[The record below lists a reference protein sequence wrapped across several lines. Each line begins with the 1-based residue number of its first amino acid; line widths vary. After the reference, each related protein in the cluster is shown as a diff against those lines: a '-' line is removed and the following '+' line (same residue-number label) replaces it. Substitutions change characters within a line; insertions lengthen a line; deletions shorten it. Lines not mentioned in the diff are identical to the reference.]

1 MMTETISHVSLPKF
15 KIEVP
20 NSIEKALEFLQT
32 HQANCKILA
41 GGTDLLVDLR
51 HRLIQ
56 PSVIIDI
63 KNILELKKLE
73 FTANGLQIGAAV
85 PISEVLK
92 LPQLETHYTA
102 LYQALNNMCDEILRN
117 RATIAGN
124 IATASPAADT
134 AGPLYVHQA
143 IIEVR
148 SQSRGSRLIPINKFF
163 KGVKK
168 SNLAPDELIVSI
180 TLPKPSPNFKSV
192 FLKMKRGAE
201 DLALVGV
208 TGAYNQQHTYLAFT
222 AVAPTPIFLDIST
235 YIATRKI
242 SENLFQ
248 SIWSEV
254 LSKINPITDVRSS
267 RDYRIHIA
275 EIFTRLILKE
285 IMV

>member
-15 KIEVP
+15 KIDVP
-20 NSIEKALEFLQT
+20 NSIEEALELLHT
-32 HQANCKILA
+32 HQASCKILA

-51 HRLIQ
+51 HRLIR

-63 KNILELKKLE
+63 KNISELKKLE
-73 FTANGLQIGAAV
+73 FTANGLHIGAAV

-92 LPQLETHYTA
+92 LPQLDTHYTA
-102 LYQALNNMCDEILRN
+102 LYQALNDMCDEILRN

-134 AGPLYVHQA
+134 AGPLYVHQT
-143 IIEVR
+143 IVEVR
-148 SQSRGSRLIPINKFF
+148 SQSRGSRLIPIDKFF

-168 SNLAPDELIVSI
+168 STLAPDELIVSI
-180 TLPKPSPNFKSV
+180 TLSKSSTAITSG

-208 TGAYNQQHTYLAFT
+208 TGAHNHQHTYLAFT

-235 YIATRKI
+235 FITTKKI

-254 LSKINPITDVRSS
+254 LSKIKPITDVRSS
-267 RDYRIHIA
+267 KAYRIHIA
-275 EIFTRLILKE
+275 EILARLILKE
-285 IMV
+285 IIA